1 MAKHFEFLW
10 EEAEIIASR
19 TIGEN
24 VDIYAD
30 IKQCLD
36 KLEGADIGLNATE
49 FLKLNK
55 EEVFGDM
62 LFRICLVAKRLNID
76 AYWTLRESIDNAK
89 IDDFDPEIMSE

>member
-10 EEAEIIASR
+10 EEAEVIASR
-19 TIGEN
+19 TIGED

-30 IKQCLD
+30 IKECLD
-36 KLEGADIGLNATE
+36 KLEDADVGSTAIE
-49 FLKLNK
+49 SLKLNK

-62 LFRICLVAKRLNID
+62 LFRICLIAKRLNID

-89 IDDFDPEIMSE
+89 IDDFDPEITSE